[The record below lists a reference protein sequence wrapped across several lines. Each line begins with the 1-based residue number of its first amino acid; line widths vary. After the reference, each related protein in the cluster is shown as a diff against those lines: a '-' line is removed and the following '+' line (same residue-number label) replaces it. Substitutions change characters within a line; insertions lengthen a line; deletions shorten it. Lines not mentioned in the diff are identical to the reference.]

1 MMRSQNL
8 TMKAARRAC
17 GHDPIDLLFKLDI
30 PDKFLVERGSATSS
44 DSSLDLFLDIQPLIH
59 P

>member
-44 DSSLDLFLDIQPLIH
+44 LDLFLDIQPWN
-59 P
+59 

>member
-44 DSSLDLFLDIQPLIH
+44 DSSLDLFLDIQP
-59 P
+59 